1 MKTFAAGL
9 GNTLMDHDAKRM
21 ARRVFPRVYARGCA
35 SPAQAGKT
43 LLLRGV
49 GYHASIGVPLSVSAF
64 LVGVKRICE
73 RNDLNP
79 DSSSMR

>member
-1 MKTFAAGL
+1 MTTAAFIPSDTGL
-9 GNTLMDHDAKRM
+9 AAKHT
-21 ARRVFPRVYARGCA
+21 ARRDTRMRSRGGSGSGQAR
-35 SPAQAGKT
+35 KT

-49 GYHASIGVPLSVSAF
+49 GYLAPIGVPMSVSAF

>member
-1 MKTFAAGL
+1 MITVAAEL
-9 GNTLMDHDAKRM
+9 RNIPLDHAAQHCAERDTVQVP
-21 ARRVFPRVYARGCA
+21 ARVGAGSFQAR
-35 SPAQAGKT
+35 KT

-49 GYHASIGVPLSVSAF
+49 GYHAPIGVPMSVSAF

-79 DSSSMR
+79 DSASGR